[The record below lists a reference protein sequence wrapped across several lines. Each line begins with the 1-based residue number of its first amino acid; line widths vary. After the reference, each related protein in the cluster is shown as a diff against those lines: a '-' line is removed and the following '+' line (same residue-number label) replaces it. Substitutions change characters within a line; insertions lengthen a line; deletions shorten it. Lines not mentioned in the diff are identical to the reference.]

1 MVKFRFH
8 VLFIC
13 MYLLIHPQWM
23 HGQYINEEPFAHTF
37 SIVAFDPETGDM
49 GIAVQSH
56 WFSVGTTVAWGEA
69 GAGIIATQAVVNIGF
84 GPNGLALLKKGI
96 SPDSVLHKLLQADP
110 ARDIRQLAIL
120 DTNGNIAV
128 NTGKMCVAEAGHQQ
142 GRFYSVQ
149 ANTAESKDVWKM
161 MAAAYEQTDGPLAAR
176 MIAALEAAQD
186 AGGDIRGKQS
196 ACLLVVRKKPTGK
209 IWLDRK
215 VDIRV
220 EDNPDPIKELKRIYT
235 IKTAYDAV
243 NLGYYYLEKND
254 PDAADEA
261 FNKAEKLNPGNSEM
275 KFWYAVELANKG
287 MDDRALDVFKTVFRQ
302 DPVWKI
308 KMLPR
313 IVNAGV
319 LNVPYE
325 LLKRIEK
332 L

>member
-1 MVKFRFH
+1 MFKYRFH

-13 MYLLIHPQWM
+13 MYLLLHPQRIIA
-23 HGQYINEEPFAHTF
+23 QYINEEPFAHTF
-37 SIVAFDPETGDM
+37 SIIAYDPQTGEM

-84 GPNGLALLKKGI
+84 GPNGLALLRKGV
-96 SPDSVLHKLLQADP
+96 SPDSVLQTLLRSDP
-110 ARDIRQLAIL
+110 AREMRQVAIL
-120 DTNGNIAV
+120 DTNGRIAV
-128 NTGKMCVAEAGHQQ
+128 STGNMCVAEAGHQQ
-142 GRFYSVQ
+142 GNLYSAQ
-149 ANTAESKDVWKM
+149 ANTAESKEVWKKM
-161 MAAAYEQTDGPLAAR
+161 GAAYEQTEGPLAAR
-176 MIAALEAAQD
+176 LIAALEAAQA

-196 ACLLVVRKKPTGK
+196 ACLLVVRKKSTGK

-220 EDNPDPIKELKRIYT
+220 EDNPDPIKELKRIYI

-243 NLGYYYLEKND
+243 NMGYYYLAKD
-254 PDAADEA
+254 DLDAADAA
-261 FNKAEKLNPGNSEM
+261 FNKAEELNPGNSEM

-287 MDDRALDVFKTVFRQ
+287 LDDRALDVFKKVFQ
-302 DPVWKI
+302 QTPVYKT

-313 IVNAGV
+313 IVKAGV
-319 LNVPYE
+319 LTVPPE